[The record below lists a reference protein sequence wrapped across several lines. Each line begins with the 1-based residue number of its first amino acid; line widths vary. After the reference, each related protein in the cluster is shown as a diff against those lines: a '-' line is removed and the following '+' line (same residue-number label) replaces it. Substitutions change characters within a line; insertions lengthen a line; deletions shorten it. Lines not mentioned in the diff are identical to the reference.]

1 MVIQCDNKYAEWL
14 SYWNLDTYV
23 IIPQSAHDIIQ
34 DRTTISCILWWHQA
48 VKVWKIWKFSY

>member
-48 VKVWKIWKFSY
+48 V